1 MLFYS
6 RRGFNNGGMV
16 LSYSVWRQF
25 YHPNVVLQLYTSFD
39 DFHFTIPSGPI
50 TFFSILT
57 RPQWMAITVFK
68 NKIKV

>member
-6 RRGFNNGGMV
+6 RRSFNNGGMV
-16 LSYSVWRQF
+16 LSYSVWRQL

-50 TFFSILT
+50 TFFNIDKTSVDGNY
-57 RPQWMAITVFK
+57 RF
-68 NKIKV
+68 